1 MLMLAVLMVGALPVA
16 RPAEAGAAPTDAPDG
31 APSKRPNIVIIVADD
46 MGWNVPSYHH
56 GFVKTPNID
65 RIAHQGVELDRFY
78 VSPICSP
85 TRAGIMTGRY
95 PLHFGMA
102 RGVVR
107 PWVKY
112 GLPPKERTIAE
123 ALADSGYKDRAAFGK
138 WHLGHLDPKWHPLSQ
153 GFSHF
158 EGCYNGA
165 VDYFTRDRMGQVD
178 WHLDWTDIQPPG
190 YTTDMIADRSV
201 EFIQKH
207 AKDDSPFFCYTAFTA
222 PHEPL
227 EAPQKYLDQYKE
239 LDHNA
244 SDGKPSPKQ
253 RLAAMSACMDDG
265 IGRILKTIEDQGIAK
280 NTLIWFTSDNGG
292 IARIPGNNTPLR
304 GHKFDCY
311 EGGVRVP
318 AAVWWP
324 GVIEGGKKIETP
336 LVNED
341 ILPTVVHVAGGK
353 MEAPAGP
360 IDGRNV
366 WSVLAG
372 SPEQAKLEDR
382 DIYYIAV
389 HGKDEQIG
397 VSTNDGWKLVVTGPD
412 IRQEGG
418 IDPEHH
424 KIELFNL
431 TKDPF
436 EKTDLSGKNPDRV
449 KELGAKLIAFRKS
462 ESANPMIPPNKPP
475 ADFAPPPNWHNA
487 PASRS
492 NAAATEAH

>member
-1 MLMLAVLMVGALPVA
+1 
-16 RPAEAGAAPTDAPDG
+16 
-31 APSKRPNIVIIVADD
+31 
-46 MGWNVPSYHH
+46 
-56 GFVKTPNID
+56 
-65 RIAHQGVELDRFY
+65 
-78 VSPICSP
+78 
-85 TRAGIMTGRY
+85 
-95 PLHFGMA
+95 
-102 RGVVR
+102 
-107 PWVKY
+107 
-112 GLPPKERTIAE
+112 
-123 ALADSGYKDRAAFGK
+123 
-138 WHLGHLDPKWHPLSQ
+138 
-153 GFSHF
+153 
-158 EGCYNGA
+158 
-165 VDYFTRDRMGQVD
+165 
-178 WHLDWTDIQPPG
+178 
-190 YTTDMIADRSV
+190 
-201 EFIQKH
+201 
-207 AKDDSPFFCYTAFTA
+207 
-222 PHEPL
+222 
-227 EAPQKYLDQYKE
+227 
-239 LDHNA
+239 
-244 SDGKPSPKQ
+244 
-253 RLAAMSACMDDG
+253 
-265 IGRILKTIEDQGIAK
+265 
-280 NTLIWFTSDNGG
+280 
-292 IARIPGNNTPLR
+292 
-304 GHKFDCY
+304 
-311 EGGVRVP
+311 
-318 AAVWWP
+318 
-324 GVIEGGKKIETP
+324 
-336 LVNED
+336 VNED